1 MKVSQVTSTI
11 NHRDPTL
18 IELWWLKLRGLG
30 LIDKYIA
37 SVRGVLINKLNNKT
51 YKLKTTQNEKTKTY

>member
-1 MKVSQVTSTI
+1 MKVSRITLTI

-37 SVRGVLINKLNNKT
+37 SIRQEGANKIN
-51 YKLKTTQNEKTKTY
+51 

>member
-1 MKVSQVTSTI
+1 MIKLNNEKCGQVSNESQSNNFND
-11 NHRDPTL
+11 NHHDPTL

-37 SVRGVLINKLNNKT
+37 SIRQEGTNKIN
-51 YKLKTTQNEKTKTY
+51 